1 MASCEC
7 VTACRA
13 RDHGSSRFATI
24 GRTVSMASA
33 NAAVTTA
40 ATAGAIHEERKKE
53 RKKEKCPTS
62 TLRMTPRWWREYHI
76 NGTRAKKRPFDPTC
90 QTHHGKVA
98 RVVGELQASN
108 LSWTTWQPGRGQAGG
123 LLPKQYQHN
132 KGLNNSKDHKDIA
145 SGRMVDSDRFMR
157 LLNDQPELVRKLI

>member
-1 MASCEC
+1 
-7 VTACRA
+7 
-13 RDHGSSRFATI
+13 
-24 GRTVSMASA
+24 
-33 NAAVTTA
+33 
-40 ATAGAIHEERKKE
+40 
-53 RKKEKCPTS
+53 
-62 TLRMTPRWWREYHI
+62 MTPRWWREYHT
-76 NGTRAKKRPFDPTC
+76 NGTRAKKRSFDPTC